1 MSAPTSWRTAL
12 TEATDE
18 EVRIRGYDLRDL
30 VGRISFA
37 EGILLMARGEL
48 PTLGEARVLEAIF
61 VSVLDRGI
69 VPCSIVTRYLA
80 SSGAPLQ
87 AAVAGGILSFGDVY
101 GGAGEQ
107 LAQALAD
114 NIGAVRA
121 GQATR
126 EEAARR
132 VVRHFTDRGLRVPG
146 YGSAVHRGGDPRVP
160 RLFAVAE
167 EGGVLGDHSHLAMA
181 VEAELSQVRGRKLGL
196 NQDGALAALCLDLK
210 LDWRLMR
217 PLAFIPRSAGLA
229 MHALEEMTRE
239 SGWRH
244 VPNAEVAYDGPP
256 ARPFPAR
263 AGEAT

>member
-1 MSAPTSWRTAL
+1 MSAPTSWKTAL

-18 EVRIRGYDLRDL
+18 GVRIRGYDLRDL

-37 EGILLMARGEL
+37 EGILLLARGEL
-48 PTLGEARVLEAIF
+48 PTPGEARLLDAIL

-80 SSGAPLQ
+80 SSGSPIQ

-114 NIGAVRA
+114 NIGAVRS
-121 GQATR
+121 GQADMG
-126 EEAARR
+126 EAARR
-132 VVRHFTDRGLRVPG
+132 VVRHFTDKGLRVPG

-160 RLFAVAE
+160 HFSPSPRKAAFWAITRAWPWPSKKKL
-167 EGGVLGDHSHLAMA
+167 S
-181 VEAELSQVRGRKLGL
+181 EAKGRKLGF
-196 NQDGALAALCLDLK
+196 NQDGALASLCLDLR

-229 MHALEEMTRE
+229 VHALEEMTRE

-244 VPNAEVAYDGPP
+244 VPNAEVTYDGPP
-256 ARPFPAR
+256 ARAMPPR
-263 AGEAT
+263 AGDA

>member
-12 TEATDE
+12 TEATDDG
-18 EVRIRGYDLRDL
+18 VRIRGYDLRDL
-30 VGRISFA
+30 VGGVSFA

-48 PTLGEARVLEAIF
+48 PTKGEARLLEAIL

-69 VPCSIVTRYLA
+69 VPCSVVTRYLA
-80 SSGAPLQ
+80 SSGSPIQ

-107 LAQALAD
+107 LAEALANHIAAARD
-114 NIGAVRA
+114 AKADR
-121 GQATR
+121 Q
-126 EEAARR
+126 EAARR
-132 VVRHFTDRGLRVPG
+132 VVQHFTDRGLRVPG

-160 RLFAVAE
+160 RLFEIAE
-167 EGGVLGDHSHLAMA
+167 KANVQGDFTHLAME
-181 VEAELSQVRGRKLGL
+181 VEKQLSKAKGRPLGM
-196 NQDGALAALCLDLK
+196 NQDGALAALGLDLR

-217 PLAFIPRSAGLA
+217 ALAFIPRSAGLA

-244 VPNAEVAYDGPP
+244 VPNAEVVYDGPA
-256 ARPFPAR
+256 ARPLPR
-263 AGEAT
+263 RGGGS